1 MLISPTLRTMT
12 DSQPR
17 LSHFFL
23 LLLLAFVWGSSFILM
38 KRALFTSEGEPLF
51 SAFQVGAARIF
62 IAGLVLS
69 PVAIRHLPKMKRAHI
84 GWMLAVGIL
93 GNTIPA
99 FLFTGAQLRLP
110 SSMAGMLNALTPL
123 FTLIVATLVFKLSYR
138 RIQLIGLAIG
148 FAGAMGLI
156 QLRTGGG
163 ELHVPSALM
172 VVLAT
177 ICYAFSVNILRNR
190 LQEVNS
196 TVIAAGAL
204 GMMAIPTG
212 LWLLFSQADEVF
224 QVHKEA
230 AVSGALAVVVL
241 AAIGTAA
248 SLVVFNR
255 IIQQTSAL
263 FASSV
268 TYVIPVFAAM
278 WGLLDGEE
286 LTLLHLVFAGVV
298 LSGVYL
304 VNSSHRKV

>member
-1 MLISPTLRTMT
+1 MLISLPLRTMT

-38 KRALFTSEGEPLF
+38 KRALFTAESAPLF

-99 FLFTGAQLRLP
+99 FLFTSAQLRLP

-138 RIQLIGLAIG
+138 RIQLVGLAIG
-148 FAGAMGLI
+148 FVGAMGLI
-156 QLRTGGG
+156 LLRTGDG

-177 ICYAFSVNILRNR
+177 VCYAFSVNILRNK

-224 QVHKEA
+224 AVHKA
-230 AVSGALAVVVL
+230 AAWDGLLSVCIL

-268 TYVIPVFAAM
+268 TYVIPVFATM
-278 WGLLDGEE
+278 WGLLDGEQ
-286 LTLLHLVFAGVV
+286 LTLLHLVFAAIV

-304 VNSSHRKV
+304 VNSSRRKV